1 MCAMKKHSH
10 APSPQ
15 PYLIRP
21 RIYLCPDLIVGP
33 GKIEL
38 LKAVRDTGSISAAAR
53 TIGMSYKRAWYL
65 LDTLKK
71 GFHQPVFEASPGG
84 RGGGGARLTA
94 LGETLIASYTAITEA
109 CAVAADPQLAALA
122 ALTKLPSTQD
132 QPE

>member
-1 MCAMKKHSH
+1 MCAMKKHRDT
-10 APSPQ
+10 PSSQ

-38 LKAVRDTGSISAAAR
+38 LKAMRDTGSISAAAR

-65 LDTLKK
+65 LDTLNK

-109 CAVAADPQLAALA
+109 CAAAADSQLAELA
-122 ALTKLPSTQD
+122 SLTKLHKTLEQPS
-132 QPE
+132 

>member
-1 MCAMKKHSH
+1 MKRQKKRKTADST
-10 APSPQ
+10 

-21 RIYLCPDLIVGP
+21 RIYLSPDLIVGP

-65 LDTLKK
+65 LDTLNK
-71 GFHQPVFEASPGG
+71 GFHQAVFEASPGG

-94 LGETLIASYTAITEA
+94 LGETLITSYTAIAAA
-109 CAVAADPQLAALA
+109 CAAAADDQLAALA
-122 ALTKLPSTQD
+122 ALTTLPNPPT
-132 QPE
+132 

>member
-1 MCAMKKHSH
+1 MKRQKKTTNGN
-10 APSPQ
+10 

-38 LKAVRDTGSISAAAR
+38 LEAVRDTGSISAAAR
-53 TIGMSYKRAWYL
+53 RLGMSYKRAWYL

-84 RGGGGARLTA
+84 RGGGGARLTT

-109 CAVAADPQLAALA
+109 CAAAADPQLAALA
-122 ALTKLPSTQD
+122 ALTKLTSSRE

>member
-1 MCAMKKHSH
+1 MKQHTQK
-10 APSPQ
+10 AYPQ

-21 RIYLCPDLIVGP
+21 RIYLSPDLIVGP

-53 TIGMSYKRAWYL
+53 IIGMSYKRAWYL
-65 LDTLKK
+65 LDTLNK

-94 LGETLIASYTAITEA
+94 LGETLITAYTAIAAA
-109 CAVAADPQLAALA
+109 CAEAADPQLAALF
-122 ALTKLPSTQD
+122 ALTKLPNPPE
-132 QPE
+132 QP

>member
-1 MCAMKKHSH
+1 MCAMKPHTETD
-10 APSPQ
+10 APQ

-53 TIGMSYKRAWYL
+53 TLGMSYKRAWYL

-71 GFHQPVFEASPGG
+71 GSLNLSLFVEDQNG
-84 RGGGGARLTA
+84 
-94 LGETLIASYTAITEA
+94 
-109 CAVAADPQLAALA
+109 
-122 ALTKLPSTQD
+122 PSTSQIH
-132 QPE
+132 PS

>member
-1 MCAMKKHSH
+1 MCAMKQHNDT
-10 APSPQ
+10 PSTQ

-21 RIYLCPDLIVGP
+21 RIYLGPDLIVGP

-53 TIGMSYKRAWYL
+53 KVGMSYKRAWYL

-94 LGETLIASYTAITEA
+94 LGEILIDSYTAIMAA
-109 CAVAADPQLAALA
+109 CATAAEPQLAALA
-122 ALTKLPSTQD
+122 ALTKYPSTKEQR
-132 QPE
+132 

>member
-1 MCAMKKHSH
+1 MKRQKKTTNGN
-10 APSPQ
+10 

-38 LKAVRDTGSISAAAR
+38 LEAVRDTGSISAAAR
-53 TIGMSYKRAWYL
+53 KLGMSYKRAWYL

-109 CAVAADPQLAALA
+109 CAAAADPQLAALA
-122 ALTKLPSTQD
+122 ALTKLPSPPE
-132 QPE
+132 QPK

>member
-1 MCAMKKHSH
+1 MKRQKKTTNGN
-10 APSPQ
+10 

-21 RIYLCPDLIVGP
+21 RIYLCPNLIVGP

-53 TIGMSYKRAWYL
+53 KLGMSYKRAWYL

-109 CAVAADPQLAALA
+109 CAAAADPQLAALA
-122 ALTKLPSTQD
+122 ALTKLPSPPE

>member
-1 MCAMKKHSH
+1 MTDTHRALFVGLYPTPQVPAAQVALLDIPLFPRGIMCAMKQHSH
-10 APSPQ
+10 SPSPQ

-53 TIGMSYKRAWYL
+53 TLGMSYKRAWYL

-84 RGGGGARLTA
+84 GA
-94 LGETLIASYTAITEA
+94 
-109 CAVAADPQLAALA
+109 AV
-122 ALTKLPSTQD
+122 
-132 QPE
+132 